1 MVRVGCCGGGG
12 GGEEGGGLSGSEVG
26 EEWHCEGGGLG
37 VGGFF
42 LDGGVCV
49 MNAFAIEG
57 VGFVVDEVEVE
68 VAVN

>member
-1 MVRVGCCGGGG
+1 M
-12 GGEEGGGLSGSEVG
+12 SGSEVG

>member
-1 MVRVGCCGGGG
+1 MLWWWGGRERRRRIVGERGGGG
-12 GGEEGGGLSGSEVG
+12 VALWGR
-26 EEWHCEGGGLG
+26 G
-37 VGGFF
+37 VGCWFFF

-68 VAVN
+68 VAMNWKT